1 MPKLGYFLLLL
12 VPVSCA
18 NASDQDTTLK
28 NAMQHSEQPAGEGGV
43 ANLPF
48 SRGRTF
54 ATLDAY
60 LAYLEQYNG
69 PLDMPWWR
77 EISPGVYRQQ
87 LYIANLDVEP
97 ETATR
102 AELEKRFGFTPSR

>member
-1 MPKLGYFLLLL
+1 MH
-12 VPVSCA
+12 
-18 NASDQDTTLK
+18 Q
-28 NAMQHSEQPAGEGGV
+28 SEDHPAGEGI

-69 PLDMPWWR
+69 PIDMPWWR

-102 AELEKRFGFTPSR
+102 AELEERFGFTDSR